1 MAAENSLPPV
11 EETEMTI
18 WDHVGELRARLIW
31 GMGALVA
38 TTIASVVFLSDYFLK
53 LLAQPVGGLD
63 KLVQIEVTES
73 VGVYMRVSLL
83 AGFIMALPIIVY
95 EILSFVVPGLYDN
108 EKRWVF
114 SAIPIATGLFLLG
127 VGFAYFVMLPA
138 ALPFLLGFLN
148 QDGQGVQA
156 FPRISTYIDFVTN
169 LMFWI
174 GISFETPLVVFML
187 AKFHVVTPT
196 FLAKQWRFAIV
207 IIALIAAVITPT
219 VDPVNMGLLMAPLFA
234 IYLLSIL
241 FAAIAI
247 RGSNKEEK
255 EEA

>member
-11 EETEMTI
+11 DETEMSV
-18 WDHVGELRARLIW
+18 WDHIAELRTRLIW
-31 GMGALVA
+31 GMGALVV
-38 TTIASVVFLSDYFLK
+38 TTIASVVFLTDYFLRF
-53 LLAQPVGGLD
+53 LAQPVGGLD

-83 AGFIMALPIIVY
+83 AGFIMAIPIIVY
-95 EILSFVVPGLYDN
+95 EILAYVVPGLYEN
-108 EKRWVF
+108 EKKWVY

-127 VGFAYFVMLPA
+127 IAFAYFVMLPA

-148 QDGQGVQA
+148 QDGQGVKA
-156 FPRISTYIDFVTN
+156 LPRISTYIDFVTN

-174 GISFETPLVVFML
+174 GLSFETPLVIYML
-187 AKFHVVTPT
+187 AKFHIVTPG
-196 FLAKQWRFAIV
+196 FLAKQWRFAV
-207 IIALIAAVITPT
+207 IIIAVVAAIITPT

-241 FAAIAI
+241 FAAIAT
-247 RGSNKEEK
+247 REPQKEED
-255 EEA
+255 AD